1 MSPDTIDRLVQEA
14 LLDLEAFFE
23 DRLFPDGRADYP
35 VWQAAR
41 YSLLGGG
48 KRIRPQLLFRTGLLF
63 GGDLPP
69 ASLPLAAALEMIHT
83 YSLIH
88 DDLPAMD
95 DDDFRR
101 GRPSCHKVY
110 GEGVAILAGDLLL
123 NGAYEVILSAYEQ
136 DPQFEIFQAMAELAF
151 AAGGHGM
158 ILGQDRDLAME
169 IEAFDQVSMT
179 EVKSMA
185 MLKTSRLIR
194 AALRMGGHLAKAPA
208 KALFLLSRMGDSLGL
223 AFQIRDDILDC
234 ISSRDKLGKT
244 PNKDAAAGK
253 KTFVTLAGLE
263 GARVALKDEIAIM
276 ESTIDQLEE
285 MGYDVA
291 PLADYAHL
299 LIERKY

>member
-1 MSPDTIDRLVQEA
+1 MNPPAKAIAVQEA
-14 LLDLEAFFE
+14 REALEVFLE
-23 DRLFPDGRADYP
+23 KTLSPGSLSDHP

-41 YSLLGGG
+41 YSLLAGG
-48 KRIRPQLLFRTGLLF
+48 KRIRPLLLFRTCLLF
-63 GGDLPP
+63 EDRLAP
-69 ASLPLAAALEMIHT
+69 AALPLAASLEMIHS

-123 NGAYEVILSAYEQ
+123 NGAYEVMLSAYDQ
-136 DPQFEIFQAMAELAF
+136 DPQLGIFQAMAELAS
-151 AAGGHGM
+151 AAGGRGM

-169 IEAFDQVSMT
+169 IEAFDQVSLE
-179 EVKSMA
+179 EVRSMA

-194 AALRMGGHLAKAPA
+194 AALRMGGHLAGAPA
-208 KALFLLSRMGDSLGL
+208 QALLLLSRMGDSLGL

-291 PLADYAHL
+291 PLADYAHQ